1 MNVEG
6 IRRLLKV
13 VESCPSLKRDVAQ
26 LIIKLCQDMTDE
38 IYLTLSEEFA
48 GTTKGKLECVKL
60 YKDRTGKS
68 LIESKKDCE
77 KYFEANGLKFF
88 NHSY

>member
-13 VESCPSLKRDVAQ
+13 AESCPSLKRDVAK
-26 LIIKLCQDMTDE
+26 LIIKLCQEVADE

-88 NHSY
+88 SHSY